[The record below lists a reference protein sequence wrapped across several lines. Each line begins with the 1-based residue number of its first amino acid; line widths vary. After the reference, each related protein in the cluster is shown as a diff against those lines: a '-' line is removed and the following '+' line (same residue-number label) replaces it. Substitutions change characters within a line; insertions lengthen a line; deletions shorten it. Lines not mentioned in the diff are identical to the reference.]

1 MHIKVINK
9 ACRTCWITNAI
20 CYFKLILSYLCL
32 DLLLSLPNSFYNQN
46 FILTVTSVTAVIGH
60 GTPPCILILYINH
73 AAIRSTKK
81 YANITLQVAAMCTRL
96 FFSIQSVI
104 QIRVILWVINS
115 LHFSCCF
122 SQKLF
127 RAGKPW
133 ICSYISRRSCSK
145 LAAVTFQC
153 YYFKVTN

>member
-1 MHIKVINK
+1 MEIVKKKVYVLKWLTRPEIH
-9 ACRTCWITNAI
+9 AELQTI
-20 CYFKLILSYLCL
+20 CYFMLILYYLCL
-32 DLLLSLPNSFYNQN
+32 HLLDLHSHCDFYE
-46 FILTVTSVTAVIGH
+46 AVIGQE
-60 GTPPCILILYINH
+60 TSPCILILYINH

-81 YANITLQVAAMCTRL
+81 YTNNTLQVAAMCTRL

-104 QIRVILWVINS
+104 QTRVILWVINS

-122 SQKLF
+122 NQKLF

-145 LAAVTFQC
+145 LAAVTC
-153 YYFKVTN
+153 D